1 MNAQTQI
8 DFNIHS
14 NSLCAYRDKILP
26 TLSGRK
32 LEVFNAIKS
41 LGGECTGWDLINYL
55 QRPYHKFSGRLT
67 QLKKA
72 GIIEDT
78 GVNKVINGSTYSIL
92 KIK

>member
-1 MNAQTQI
+1 MNQQAEI
-8 DFNIHS
+8 NFNVHA
-14 NSLCAYRDKILP
+14 NSLAAYKEKVLP

-55 QRPYHKFSGRLT
+55 QKPYHKFSGRLSE
-67 QLKKA
+67 LKEA
-72 GIIEDT
+72 DLIEDT
-78 GVNKVINGSTYSIL
+78 GINKVINGSTYSIL